1 MNKFLTLFADVEIIK
16 NKNVEKHGTHDQ
28 STHAGA
34 RRRTGGEVQP
44 SDKKPQP
51 AQGEQEVTDPNAP
64 KPKLKPGRKP
74 DASGSVEERM
84 EKLVNGERVEV
95 TSDEIREV
103 IDIMSKRKDNPDMT
117 NMHIK
122 NTELYDEDNLGIPR
136 NKMPQ
141 VPSDA
146 KKEFVFAM
154 ERRGAKATRGVADPK
169 KLHPIQAEIS
179 ASKSAQIALSLEKQ
193 GIGSSDESRI
203 IISKDNYVID
213 GHHRWA
219 AVSLMSFSSPTVR
232 LPVIKIDMNHKDLI
246 DATLAWNQATGIQS
260 IGMGENNP
268 RGQLQKWAEFDAI
281 VAKAVRKRT
290 VVKFQPGLRPVIKH
304 LPGGHKQKTH
314 GSWAGY
320 RSETAAEDFGPER
333 AKELKGFEKTG
344 PTYQEISDVIDGF
357 AGRALEEVVSRE
369 ELRLYAE
376 NENRW
381 YQEAKEIALYSSSD
395 FEDFLTQQEDLV
407 LALADR
413 EKWFRDF
420 EIQNPPKASQAI
432 DDVFDSMLEDN
443 IDEIA
448 NEYFDAMGIESRSQN
463 GLIQSFDL
471 SNDFIGKL
479 QEVYRFDKDVEL
491 PDGGLDTIGSYVNAV
506 YREGNSIQVT
516 GDIQNASGEFLGEFR
531 RTISKDD
538 KGKLVVE
545 HDLLA
550 IENRDYQRNG
560 FGTDFHMSQ
569 ENYYMTHN
577 FDRIEVHA
585 SLDVGGYMWAKMGF
599 QWDEN
604 ATGKTD
610 VGYRLQALLEESNY
624 SEAQIKLEPQTKTI
638 LKDWETRLFD
648 NNSKNDPEPFELAA
662 IRDPNFPNNRQVG
675 KELMLNSNW
684 YGVKYLTPTGR
695 RDNVAQSDLTQ
706 ENSYASWRVNDK
718 VIVNLG
724 NGEIKGQLKLPK
736 ED

>member
-44 SDKKPQP
+44 SGKKPQP
-51 AQGEQEVTDPNAP
+51 AQGEEVTDPDAP

-74 DASGSVEERM
+74 DPTGTLEERA
-84 EKLVNGERVEV
+84 EKLANGDRIEV
-95 TSDEIREV
+95 TKKEV
-103 IDIMSKRKDNPDMT
+103 KKMVDILAKMSGNPDLT

-122 NTELYDEDNLGIPR
+122 DTQLYDEDNLGIPR

-146 KKEFVFAM
+146 KGQFITVM
-154 ERRGAKATRGVADPK
+154 EQRGARVQRGVADPT

-179 ASKSAQIALSLEKQ
+179 ATKSAQISKSLKEK
-193 GIGSSDESRI
+193 GTATDDGGRI
-203 IISKDNYVID
+203 IISKDNYIID

-219 AVSLMSFSSPTVR
+219 ATALLSMDDPSIR
-232 LPVIKIDMNHKDLI
+232 LPVIRVDMDHQDLI
-246 DATLAWNQATGIQS
+246 GATLAWNQATGIQS
-260 IGMGENNP
+260 IGLGESN
-268 RGQLQKWAEFDAI
+268 RAGQIRKWAEFDAI

-290 VVKFQPGLRPVIKH
+290 VIKFQPGLRPVIKH
-304 LPGGHKQKTH
+304 LPGGHEQKTH

-333 AKELKGFEKTG
+333 AKELKGFEEIG
-344 PTYQEISDVIDGF
+344 PTYQEISDVLDGF

-381 YQEAKEIALYSSSD
+381 YQEAVERALYSSSD

-407 LALADR
+407 PALADR
-413 EKWFRDF
+413 EKWFEDF
-420 EIQNPPKASQAI
+420 ENQNPSKASQAI
-432 DDVFDSMLEDN
+432 FDAFDSMLEDN

-448 NEYFDAMGIESRSQN
+448 NEYFDDMGIASRSQD

-479 QEVYRFDKDVEL
+479 QEVYQFNKDVEL
-491 PDGGLDTIGSYVNAV
+491 ADGSLDTISTYVNSV
-506 YREGNSIQVT
+506 YREGNSIQIA
-516 GDIQNASGEFLGEFR
+516 GDIQNENGEFLGGFE
-531 RTISKDD
+531 RTISKDA
-538 KGKLVVE
+538 KGRLLVE
-545 HDLLA
+545 HDLLS
-550 IENRDYQRNG
+550 IENRDYQGNG
-560 FGTDFHMSQ
+560 FGTDFHMNQ

-585 SLDVGGYMWAKMGF
+585 ALDVGGYMWAKMGF

-604 ATGKTD
+604 NPGKTD
-610 VGYRLQALLEESNY
+610 VGYRVRALLEESNY

-648 NNSKNDPEPFELAA
+648 DNSKNDPEPFELAA
-662 IRDPNFPNNRQVG
+662 VRDPNFPNNRQVG
-675 KELMLNSNW
+675 KALMLNSNW

-736 ED
+736 EN